1 MFAEDGTVLAVLVVA
16 MLAGGLVKGVIG
28 VALPMVSIAILSSVV
43 DVHLA
48 LGLITIPILLTNVW
62 QAFYAGRALEV
73 LRRFWLPIACL
84 MVSIWLGTNLVVRL
98 PAAALYGII
107 GAVVV
112 VFTSTSYFTPHWSL
126 PERYRTPAGVAVS
139 IFSGVLGG
147 LSTIWGPP
155 LVMYFVTIRL
165 PKEEFIRTTG
175 FFWFAASLPLVAG
188 YLRNGVLNADNAA
201 LSAAAVVPS
210 FAGLWL
216 GQWLRGRI
224 EQETFRRVLL
234 IGLCFVGLNLI
245 RRAVF

>member
-1 MFAEDGTVLAVLVVA
+1 MFGEDGTVVAVLA
-16 MLAGGLVKGVIG
+16 AATLIGGLVKGVIG

-84 MVSIWLGTNLVVRL
+84 VASIWLGTSLVVRL
-98 PAAALYGII
+98 SPAALYGII
-107 GAVVV
+107 GTVIV

-126 PERYRTPAGVAVS
+126 PERLRTLAGVVAGVV
-139 IFSGVLGG
+139 SGVLGG

-165 PKEEFIRTTG
+165 PKEEFIRTAG
-175 FFWFAASLPLVAG
+175 LFWFAASLPLVAG
-188 YLRNGVLNADNAA
+188 YVRNGILNADNAA

-210 FAGLWL
+210 FTGLWL

-224 EQETFRRVLL
+224 PQETFRKVLL

-245 RRAVF
+245 RRALF